1 MVLILSSVGM
11 CSCAKRVAKA
21 CAAGKTLKDG
31 KCCAKKVGT
40 SCMASTGRQG
50 IGLRAKDVQLVV
62 FGFFFAGDA
71 AALKLV
77 LVAIWWLEPAL

>member
-31 KCCAKKVGT
+31 KCCAKKVST

-50 IGLRAKDVQLVV
+50 MGPGVGLRTKEVQLVV
-62 FGFFFAGDA
+62 SRAV
-71 AALKLV
+71 LLV
-77 LVAIWWLEPAL
+77 LLLLL